1 MKKEPVEEK
10 FYARFVAKP
19 KLSKKERREAF
30 WAEEDWDEDDEDEE
44 DEPVEKA
51 RRTRHSRTEAPKFPE
66 DGMENRCP
74 AARRCSGC
82 QMANLSYGQTLRWK
96 KSQVTKLLGS
106 YGKVRPVIGMADPFH
121 YRYKVQTAFGYSRGR
136 VVYGV
141 WQSKEG
147 RVAPVDGCLIEEE
160 GAAKIAA
167 TVRKLMQSFKLSPW
181 MEGRGGFLRYLLIRR
196 GYATGQVM
204 VVLVAGTP
212 VFPSKGAFVR
222 ELLRAHPE
230 ITTLLF
236 SVNTGELNLML
247 GDREEVLYGP
257 GYIEDELC
265 GLNFRISPA
274 SFYQVNP
281 LQTQCLYTEA
291 LALCELSGE
300 ERVLDAYCGVGTIGM
315 IAAGQ
320 VKEVIGVET
329 VEAAV
334 KDAEKNAALN
344 GIRNIR
350 FVCADAGEFLTEAAE
365 AGEKP
370 DLVILDPPRA
380 GASKAFI
387 QGLRKAMPEKI
398 LYISCNPE
406 TQARDLVLLTAGKK
420 YAVEAIQPVDM
431 FPWTHHI
438 ETVVLL
444 SKLKVDHHI
453 EIELKMDE
461 LDLTAAESKATYD
474 EIKAYVLNKY
484 GLKVSQLY
492 IAQIKRKCG
501 IIERKNYN
509 VSKKEDA
516 KVPQCP
522 PEKEAAIM
530 DALKHFQMI

>member
-106 YGKVRPVIGMADPFH
+106 YGKVRPIIGMADPFH

-380 GASKAFI
+380 GASKTFI

-438 ETVVLL
+438 ENIVFLRRVNPVKPVETPQQKPK
-444 SKLKVDHHI
+444 SAPRG
-453 EIELKMDE
+453 
-461 LDLTAAESKATYD
+461 AAPMPRARKPHQRPSRRSQFAGKGNKAFG
-474 EIKAYVLNKY
+474 KS
-484 GLKVSQLY
+484 GRRS
-492 IAQIKRKCG
+492 
-501 IIERKNYN
+501 
-509 VSKKEDA
+509 
-516 KVPQCP
+516 
-522 PEKEAAIM
+522 
-530 DALKHFQMI
+530 